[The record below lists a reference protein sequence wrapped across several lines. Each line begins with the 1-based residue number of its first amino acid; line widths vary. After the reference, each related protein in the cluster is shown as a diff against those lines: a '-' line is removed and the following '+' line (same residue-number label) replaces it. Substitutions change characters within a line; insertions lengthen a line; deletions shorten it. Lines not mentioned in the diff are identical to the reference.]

1 MFARAREVWHCVS
14 ERNERRSAIARE
26 ILAASEGA
34 SAAHE
39 RDEEEEG
46 NARHVY
52 PSAAMTAAFAASI
65 VKRQSACIARFAL
78 RSKPMSLEMSN
89 ILRGSE

>member
-1 MFARAREVWHCVS
+1 MS
-14 ERNERRSAIARE
+14 EGAQERE

-89 ILRGSE
+89 ILRGSESNCELRIHGKWNGK